1 MFKYIQVSSGTDEE
15 YVDHLCDRVEE
26 SINNGYLPIDVFNDE
41 AVFRAE
47 MERIYTRNRIFIA
60 HETEI
65 PNSGDYVLRR
75 LDADK
80 VIVTR
85 DSENKIN
92 VLLNHCRHRGT
103 EVCHNDRGN
112 ATRF

>member
-1 MFKYIQVSSGTDEE
+1 MFKYIQVTAGSDED
-15 YVDHLCDRVEE
+15 YVDNLCDRVEA
-26 SINNGYLPIDVFNDE
+26 SINKGFLPIDIFNDD

-47 MERIYTRNRIFIA
+47 MERIYTRNWIFIA

-75 LDADK
+75 LGLDK

-92 VLLNHCRHRGT
+92 VFAESLPSPWYRSMS
-103 EVCHNDRGN
+103 
-112 ATRF
+112 